1 MAKGVWKVLCNVIN
15 GEKRYI
21 PYRLR
26 NTDEVMHS
34 GNIEHYGAYT
44 TDKSEAQALV
54 DELNA
59 KENDEK

>member
-1 MAKGVWKVLCNVIN
+1 MAKGIWKVQRNVIN
-15 GEKRYI
+15 GENRYI

-54 DELNA
+54 DELNK
-59 KENDEK
+59 KEKDDE

>member
-1 MAKGVWKVLCNVIN
+1 MATGIWKVQCNIIN

-26 NTDEVMHS
+26 NTEEVMHS

-44 TDKSEAQALV
+44 TDEAEAQALV
-54 DELNA
+54 DELNG
-59 KENDEK
+59 KGEDDE

>member
-1 MAKGVWKVLCNVIN
+1 MAKGIWKVQHNVIN
-15 GEKRYI
+15 GEDRYI

-54 DELNA
+54 DELNK
-59 KENDEK
+59 KEKDDE

>member
-1 MAKGVWKVLCNVIN
+1 MSNGVWKVQCNVIN

-34 GNIEHYGAYT
+34 GNIEHYGAYVS
-44 TDKSEAQALV
+44 DESVAQAIV
-54 DELNA
+54 DELNE
-59 KENDEK
+59 KERNDE